1 MKISKIATVIGL
13 GAILA
18 STAMTPVMAK
28 DAGDILMR
36 VRGIAVVPNE
46 GGTTDAIGGQAGIDN
61 AYVPELDFT
70 YFFTENI
77 AAELILAT
85 TKHDVKMKSTSLA
98 RDVELGDVWLLP
110 PTLTVQ
116 YHFAPKSNFSP
127 YIGAGLNYTFFYNED
142 HGNDAAVTS
151 VKYEDSVGYALQ
163 AGFDYKLDDR
173 WSLNFDVKK
182 LFLNTD
188 VTVNGGAINAKDVQ
202 IDPWIFGL
210 GVGYRF

>member
-1 MKISKIATVIGL
+1 MKLGKIATVIGL
-13 GAILA
+13 GTIWA
-18 STAMTPVMAK
+18 STAMTLVMAK

-98 RDVELGDVWLLP
+98 RDVDLGDVWLLP
-110 PTLTVQ
+110 PTLTV
-116 YHFAPKSNFSP
+116 
-127 YIGAGLNYTFFYNED
+127 
-142 HGNDAAVTS
+142 
-151 VKYEDSVGYALQ
+151 
-163 AGFDYKLDDR
+163 
-173 WSLNFDVKK
+173 
-182 LFLNTD
+182 
-188 VTVNGGAINAKDVQ
+188 
-202 IDPWIFGL
+202 
-210 GVGYRF
+210 

>member
-46 GGTTDAIGGQAGIDN
+46 GGSTDAIGGQAGIDN

-142 HGNDAAVTS
+142 RGNDAAVTS